1 MRIAV
6 DIDDTLNIVDRV
18 GRTTAYVQRKGL
30 PFKVI
35 NERSNWFLH
44 VLDWTEEDVAEFM
57 RDGGL
62 SAFTEAPAR
71 KGAREALTRW
81 RQAGH
86 EVIILTARH
95 QAWFGNPA
103 MLSRDWLEKQK
114 IPFDQIVAEQCE
126 KGKYCKEHGI
136 SILVDDSPEH
146 LREAQS
152 FGVNAVLA
160 VGKHNLEYVREFR
173 YFGENWKQID
183 EAVQRILSQ
192 QG

>member
-18 GRTTAYVQRKGL
+18 GRTMAYVKRKGL

-35 NERSNWFLH
+35 NERANWFLH
-44 VLDWTEEDVAEFM
+44 VLDWGEEDVAEFM
-57 RDGGL
+57 REGGL
-62 SAFTEAPAR
+62 SAFTEAEAR
-71 KGAREALTRW
+71 KGAREALTRL
-81 RQAGH
+81 RKEGH
-86 EVIILTARH
+86 EIIILTARH
-95 QAWFGNPA
+95 QAWFGNPT
-103 MLSRDWLEKQK
+103 MLSRDWLEKRK
-114 IPFDQIVAEQCE
+114 IPFDQIVAEINE

-146 LREAQS
+146 LREAMS
-152 FGVNAVLA
+152 YGVNTVLA
-160 VGKHNLEYVREFR
+160 VGKHNVEFVHEFP

-183 EAVQRILSQ
+183 EAVHRIIAL